1 MRAGLASAEDKSYNN
16 PIVLTVS
23 RFQGAQ
29 LIVSRLGK
37 RFALAVFLP
46 GLHDSCVQELTTGML
61 LGHYRVVRR
70 LGQGG
75 MGVVYEAEDQKLGRS
90 VAIKLLPEA
99 TRKEPAALERFWR
112 EARTASS
119 LNHAG
124 ICTIYELNESGDQP
138 FIVMELLEG
147 QSLDRAHHRRPMP
160 YPKLLDFGV
169 QAADALDAAHR
180 KGILHR
186 DIKPGNIFLSPSG
199 QVKILDFGLAKL
211 EEGYAS
217 PNGAGGDK
225 PNATM
230 AEVFPHDLLTSPG
243 SAVGTIAYM
252 SPEQARGETLDARSD
267 VFSLGVVLYELATGQ
282 HPFTGSTTAVT
293 FDRILNYAPTAPI
306 SLNPELPMELE
317 ETLNKTLEKDRELR
331 LQSAAELRADLKRLQ
346 RKSSGGS
353 LGRSSGMA
361 AGAGVGSH
369 ASAAGAGPSPSGAG
383 SGSVMPPAGPPS
395 GSATSAGAV
404 SADSAPGN
412 LGSTRQPAAGAVS
425 ATGIAPPPV
434 KKSRTLPIALL
445 VLVLL
450 AAAGFAAWR
459 LWPRAVPF
467 ASISLSQI
475 TNTGTLENVALSGD
489 GKFLAEVKNNGGQ
502 RTLWVRDI
510 ATNTDTQIL
519 GAFSNE
525 YVGLNFSP
533 DANYLYF
540 TRGTPEN
547 VSVRSV
553 YVMPVFGGTPR
564 QVAHDVDSPPT
575 LSPDGS
581 RFAYLRWTP
590 GRKDQYSEIHIADK
604 DGGHDQLIYTSL
616 DVSQAPAWSPQ
627 GNQIAWIELA
637 GAVSVVKSFDI
648 ASKKVVSIARPNGI
662 LFDPTIS
669 GHSDLA
675 WLPDGRHLLVIYYKV
690 HSDRGQIGIVG
701 VAAGDFHTV
710 TNDLNAYSQLAVSA
724 DGKTLATVMTNV
736 NSSLGYYK
744 GDGGPMI
751 SSTPLRITPNALA
764 WADEDHLFLVT
775 RGTGISK
782 LERTTGAVEPI
793 DTGDLDI
800 GQYINTCP
808 DGHVLF
814 IAVPKGEGESR
825 VFRMNGDG
833 TGVTQLTTTGIAR
846 LPFCT
851 QDSQKIYFTIRDPV
865 NLSVFSFWSL
875 PLSGG
880 TPRKELSLATDSGSA
895 ILSRDAKLVGA
906 AFNQGL
912 LSKLAIIDLATGQ
925 TVRQLAQ
932 DVSTVNGI
940 RSFSPD
946 GKALVQNVTVNGGNA
961 LRYQPLDGSP
971 SHLLL
976 GPLPDVLTFFSWSP
990 SGSKLAVLQLRQSSD
1005 VVLITDLTGGKQPQ

>member
-1 MRAGLASAEDKSYNN
+1 
-16 PIVLTVS
+16 
-23 RFQGAQ
+23 
-29 LIVSRLGK
+29 
-37 RFALAVFLP
+37 
-46 GLHDSCVQELTTGML
+46 
-61 LGHYRVVRR
+61 
-70 LGQGG
+70 
-75 MGVVYEAEDQKLGRS
+75 MGVVYEAEDQKLGRL

-99 TRKEPAALERFWR
+99 TRRDPVALERFWR

-119 LNHAG
+119 LNHPG

-138 FIVMELLEG
+138 FIVMELLQG
-147 QSLDRAHHRRPMP
+147 QSLDKIYNRRPMP

-169 QAADALDAAHR
+169 QVADALDAAHR

-211 EEGYAS
+211 EDGYVA
-217 PNGAGGDK
+217 PGNANGGNL
-225 PNATM
+225 NATL
-230 AEVFPHDLLTSPG
+230 AQPFAHDLLTSPG
-243 SAVGTIAYM
+243 AAIGTIAYM
-252 SPEQARGETLDARSD
+252 SPEQARGESLDARSD

-282 HPFTGSTTAVT
+282 HPFSGATTAVT

-306 SLNPELPMELE
+306 SLNSELPAELE
-317 ETLNKTLEKDRELR
+317 ETLNKSLEKDRELR
-331 LQSAAELRADLKRLQ
+331 CQSAAELRADLKRLQ

-353 LGRSSGMA
+353 AARPGG
-361 AGAGVGSH
+361 AGAGTSVNSH
-369 ASAAGAGPSPSGAG
+369 ASAAGAGPTSSGTG
-383 SGSVMPPAGPPS
+383 SGSLPPQADLPS
-395 GSATSAGAV
+395 GSAAGAAAFGSVPANFGPVSSGSAQHPSAGGV
-404 SADSAPGN
+404 SSV
-412 LGSTRQPAAGAVS
+412 T
-425 ATGIAPPPV
+425 PPVV
-434 KKSRTLPIALL
+434 KKSRALPIALI
-445 VLVLL
+445 VLL
-450 AAAGFAAWR
+450 LLAGAGIAAWR
-459 LWPRAVPF
+459 LWPRPVPF
-467 ASISLSQI
+467 AAVSLNQI
-475 TNTGTLENVALSGD
+475 TNIGTLENVALSGD
-489 GKFLAEVKNNGGQ
+489 GKFLAEVKNDGGQ
-502 RTLWVRDI
+502 RTLWVRNI

-564 QVAHDVDSPPT
+564 QVAHDVDSPPS

-604 DGGHDQLIYTSL
+604 DGGHDQLVYTSL
-616 DVSQAPAWSPQ
+616 NLAQAPAWSPQ
-627 GNQIAWIELA
+627 GNKIAWIELA
-637 GAVSVVKSFDI
+637 GLSVSTVKSFDI
-648 ASKKVVSIARPNGI
+648 ASKKVVSIVRPNGI
-662 LFDPTIS
+662 LFDPTAS

-675 WLPDGRHLLVIYYKV
+675 WLPDGRHLLLVYYKV

-701 VAAGDFHTV
+701 VAAGDFHTL

-751 SSTPLRITPNALA
+751 SSTPLRTTPNALA

-825 VFRMNGDG
+825 LFRMNGDG
-833 TGVTQLTTTGIAR
+833 SGLTQLTTTGIAR

-851 QDSQKIYFTIRDPV
+851 QDSQKVYFTIRDPV

-895 ILSRDAKLVGA
+895 ILSRDAKLAGA
-906 AFNQGL
+906 AFSEGL
-912 LSKLAIIDLATGQ
+912 LSKLAIIDLASGQ

-932 DVSTVNGI
+932 DVSTVQGM

-946 GKALVQNVTVNGGNA
+946 GKALVQNVTINGGNA

-971 SHLLL
+971 SQLLL
-976 GPLPDVLTFFSWSP
+976 GPLPDALTFYSWSP

-1005 VVLITDLTGGKQPQ
+1005 VVLITDLTGKQPQ

>member
-1 MRAGLASAEDKSYNN
+1 
-16 PIVLTVS
+16 
-23 RFQGAQ
+23 
-29 LIVSRLGK
+29 
-37 RFALAVFLP
+37 
-46 GLHDSCVQELTTGML
+46 
-61 LGHYRVVRR
+61 
-70 LGQGG
+70 
-75 MGVVYEAEDQKLGRS
+75 MGVVYQAEDQKLGRS

-99 TRKEPAALERFWR
+99 TRQDPAALERFWR

-147 QSLDRAHHRRPMP
+147 QSLDKIYHQRPMP

-169 QAADALDAAHR
+169 QVADALDAAHR

-186 DIKPGNIFLSPSG
+186 DIKPGNIFLSPTG

-211 EEGYAS
+211 EEGFAAAGNA
-217 PNGAGGDK
+217 NGDYL
-225 PNATM
+225 NATL
-230 AEVFPHDLLTSPG
+230 AEPFAHDMLTSPG
-243 SAVGTIAYM
+243 AAIGTIAYM
-252 SPEQARGETLDARSD
+252 SPEQARGESLDARSD

-282 HPFTGSTTAVT
+282 HPFSGATTAVT
-293 FDRILNYAPTAPI
+293 FDRILNSAPTAPI
-306 SLNPELPMELE
+306 SLNSELPAELE
-317 ETLNKTLEKDRELR
+317 VMLNKALEKDRELR
-331 LQSAAELRADLKRLQ
+331 CQSAAELRADLKRLQ

-353 LGRSSGMA
+353 AARPAGG
-361 AGAGVGSH
+361 AGASANSH
-369 ASAAGAGPSPSGAG
+369 AGGAGAGPSPSGPG
-383 SGSVMPPAGPPS
+383 SGSLPPHAGLPS
-395 GSATSAGAV
+395 GSAADAAAASGSASANFAPASSGSAQHPSAGGV
-404 SADSAPGN
+404 SSV
-412 LGSTRQPAAGAVS
+412 T
-425 ATGIAPPPV
+425 PPV
-434 KKSRTLPIALL
+434 AKKSRALLIALI
-445 VLVLL
+445 VLLLL
-450 AAAGFAAWR
+450 AAAGIAAWR
-459 LWPRAVPF
+459 LWPRPVPF
-467 ASISLSQI
+467 AAVSLSQI

-489 GKFLAEVKNNGGQ
+489 GKFLAEVKNDGGQ
-502 RTLWVRDI
+502 RTLWVRNI

-590 GRKDQYSEIHIADK
+590 NRKDQYSEIHIADK

-627 GNQIAWIELA
+627 GNQIAWIEVA

-675 WLPDGRHLLVIYYKV
+675 WLPDGRHLLLVYYKV

-701 VAAGDFHTV
+701 VAGGDFHTL

-751 SSTPLRITPNALA
+751 SSTPLRTTPNSLA

-782 LERTTGAVEPI
+782 LERTTGAVQPI

-800 GQYINTCP
+800 GQYVNTCP

-814 IAVPKGEGESR
+814 SAVPKGEGESR
-825 VFRMNGDG
+825 LFRMNGDG

-846 LPFCT
+846 LPYCT
-851 QDSQKIYFTIRDPV
+851 QDSQKVYFTIRDPV

-880 TPRKELSLATDSGSA
+880 TPRKQLSLGPNSGSV
-895 ILSRDAKLVGA
+895 ILTRDAKLAGA
-906 AFNQGL
+906 ALNQGL
-912 LSKLAIIDLATGQ
+912 LSFLDIINVASGQ

-932 DVSTVNGI
+932 DVSTVSGI

-976 GPLPDVLTFFSWSP
+976 GPLPDALTFFSWSP
-990 SGSKLAVLQLRQSSD
+990 SGSRLAVLQLRQSSD
-1005 VVLITDLTGGKQPQ
+1005 VVLITDLTGKQPQ